1 MWTIVLNGGL
11 QMFRKRKKGIIC
23 FIIIMIVFALWLY
36 WGNHS
41 VQVTNIRVV
50 DESIPEQFNGFV
62 IAHISDLHNA
72 QFGKN
77 QQILLGKISDANPDI
92 IVITGDLIDSN
103 HTNIDVAIELV
114 EGASEL
120 APIYYV
126 TGNHEAWSEDY
137 PILRERL
144 EQRGVSV
151 LEDESVFLEQEENV
165 IQLIGLTDPDFAL
178 PNDLFGEREAMIN
191 KKIQY
196 IVIDNSYYSIL
207 LSHRPELIEV
217 YSKNSIN
224 LVLSGHA
231 HGGQFR
237 FPLVGGLI
245 APDQGIFPK
254 YTAGRYVV
262 DQTQMI
268 VSRGLGNSIIPIR
281 INNRPELIV
290 IELNHLDK

>member
-1 MWTIVLNGGL
+1 
-11 QMFRKRKKGIIC
+11 MFRKRKKWIIC
-23 FIIIMIVFALWLY
+23 FIIIMIFSAVWIY
-36 WGNHS
+36 WGNCS
-41 VQVTNIRVV
+41 VQVTNISVA
-50 DESIPEQFNGFV
+50 DKFIPEQFNGFV
-62 IAHISDLHNA
+62 IVHVSDLHNA
-72 QFGKN
+72 QFGEN
-77 QQILLGKISDANPDI
+77 QQVLLEKISDASPDI

-103 HTNIDVAIELV
+103 HTNVDAAMEFVA
-114 EGASEL
+114 GASEL

-137 PILRERL
+137 PILREQL
-144 EQRGVSV
+144 EQKGVSV
-151 LEDESVFLEQEENV
+151 LEDESVFLAKGENT
-165 IQLIGLTDPDFAL
+165 IQLIGLADPDFTL

-191 KKIQY
+191 KKLQD

-207 LSHRPELIEV
+207 LSHRPELIEI
-217 YSKNSIN
+217 YSNNSIN

-237 FPLVGGLI
+237 FPFVGGII

-254 YTAGRYVV
+254 YTAGKYVIG
-262 DQTQMI
+262 QTQMV

-281 INNRPELIV
+281 INNRPELVV